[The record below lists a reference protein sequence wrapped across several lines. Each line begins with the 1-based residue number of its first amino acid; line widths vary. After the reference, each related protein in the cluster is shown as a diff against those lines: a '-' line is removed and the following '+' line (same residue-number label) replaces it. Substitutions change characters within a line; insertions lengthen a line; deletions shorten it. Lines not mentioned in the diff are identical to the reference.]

1 LWVPEPL
8 LFDIDHSS
16 APNGLLL
23 HRHQLLCS
31 NCGPQASKLQQTGK
45 MASGKFDGERFFA
58 AIDSV
63 RIARNLNWKKVA
75 EQAEVPASTLTRM
88 SQGRKP
94 DVDSLASLCAWSGL
108 KVEDFTHGKRK
119 KVSAEPLAELT
130 AHLRADPKLSKEGAK
145 ALEALI
151 KTAYQQFRR

>member
-1 LWVPEPL
+1 
-8 LFDIDHSS
+8 
-16 APNGLLL
+16 
-23 HRHQLLCS
+23 
-31 NCGPQASKLQQTGK
+31 
-45 MASGKFDGERFFA
+45 MASGKFDGEGFFS

-63 RIARNLNWKKVA
+63 RIARSLTWKKVA

-94 DVDSLASLCAWSGL
+94 DVDSLACLCQWSGL
-108 KVEDFTHGKRK
+108 KVEDFTRGIVKRRE
-119 KVSAEPLAELT
+119 SIEPLAQLT

-151 KTAYQQFRR
+151 KAAYLQIKKQ